1 MRQPGPQLRPCR
13 TGVCPMSALD
23 RKRAFAAD
31 LEVPVRS
38 VSNGAVM
45 KGIGM
50 RLLAGLLASSIG
62 GFANASPP
70 PPPPQIIENIAEQLL
85 PTPTTPSFGA
95 YSSLFANDLTV
106 TMNGRTLA
114 ANKGEWLAIER
125 ARLGKIDRFVY
136 GFAADRDSVL
146 ILDRFDDQTDEHCPP
161 GHKCLFDPR
170 WVARAVRYE
179 IGADHLV
186 HHMRILQTNSIMQT
200 PRN

>member
-1 MRQPGPQLRPCR
+1 
-13 TGVCPMSALD
+13 MSALD

-38 VSNGAVM
+38 VSNGAVT

-50 RLLAGLLASSIG
+50 RLLAGLAASWMGS
-62 GFANASPP
+62 FANASPP
-70 PPPPQIIENIAEQLL
+70 PPPPQIIQNIAEQLL
-85 PTPTTPSFGA
+85 PTPTRSTFGA
-95 YSSLFANDLTV
+95 YSALFANDLTV

-114 ANKGEWLAIER
+114 ANKEEWLTIEK

-136 GFAADRDSVL
+136 GFAADHDSVL

-161 GHKCLFDPR
+161 GDKCVFDPR
-170 WVARAVRYE
+170 WVARAVRYD